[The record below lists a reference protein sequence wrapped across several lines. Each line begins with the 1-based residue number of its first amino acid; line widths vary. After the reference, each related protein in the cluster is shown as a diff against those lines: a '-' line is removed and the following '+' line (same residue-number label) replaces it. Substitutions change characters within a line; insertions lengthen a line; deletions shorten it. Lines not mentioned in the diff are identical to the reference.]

1 MLSNTQKEIYNA
13 TDDKIVVIAAPA
25 SGKTRL
31 LTEKVKK
38 AIEDN
43 EGRIVVITFTNA
55 AAEEMSKRIGE
66 KAKDMFIGTIHSYAN
81 YLLLSNG
88 IDTNEYIQEEQF
100 DELFE
105 LIRENRNMIEK
116 VDYLFLDEAQDSTET
131 QFEFILDMINPRK
144 FFIVADHRQSIYGW
158 NGGRP
163 DILIDLTMEPDVV
176 TYNLHENFRNGQ
188 NILEFARRLI
198 RPLGPKYYD
207 TSTWKS
213 GIDGMVV
220 EMDYRIPTLI
230 KYIEQN
236 AQYGK
241 WFILTRT
248 NSELDTVYTAL
259 ENRDIP
265 CESFKRAELDAT
277 ELNKKLENDTVK
289 VLTIHTAKGLENDY
303 VAVIGARF
311 YNPEER
317 RIAYVA
323 ATRAKKMLLWIRPP
337 KKKQAK
343 TFSWE

>member
-105 LIRENRNMIEK
+105 LIRKNQNIIEK

-144 FFIVADHRQSIYGW
+144 FFIVADHRQSIYG
-158 NGGRP
+158 
-163 DILIDLTMEPDVV
+163 
-176 TYNLHENFRNGQ
+176 
-188 NILEFARRLI
+188 
-198 RPLGPKYYD
+198 
-207 TSTWKS
+207 
-213 GIDGMVV
+213 
-220 EMDYRIPTLI
+220 
-230 KYIEQN
+230 
-236 AQYGK
+236 
-241 WFILTRT
+241 
-248 NSELDTVYTAL
+248 
-259 ENRDIP
+259 
-265 CESFKRAELDAT
+265 
-277 ELNKKLENDTVK
+277 
-289 VLTIHTAKGLENDY
+289 
-303 VAVIGARF
+303 
-311 YNPEER
+311 
-317 RIAYVA
+317 
-323 ATRAKKMLLWIRPP
+323 
-337 KKKQAK
+337 
-343 TFSWE
+343 